1 MTAPTVQ
8 RTGIEWANIDAVIF
22 DVDGTL
28 FDHLALR
35 PAIAAALIRHA
46 LTRRHGWRDLNVIW
60 KFRRLRTRLA
70 LAEAEKIGQRDF
82 EAASQATGVR
92 VSEVKQIVTRWLFQ
106 EPLSI
111 IRRHAFSGADN
122 FLARLRERG
131 IRTGVFSDYPA
142 DDKLKALGLS
152 MEVVRDAGSPEIARL
167 KPNPAGFLKV
177 AELLGVT
184 PSRCLI
190 IGDRDDR
197 DGEAAQRGGF
207 LFLKKISGKRRPAS
221 HEFNSYQ
228 SLADELKEIPAR
240 SSTYDAATRG

>member
-1 MTAPTVQ
+1 MSTSSAQ
-8 RTGIEWANIDAVIF
+8 RTGIDWPNIDAVIF

-35 PAIAAALIRHA
+35 PAIATALIRHA
-46 LTRRHGWRDLNVIW
+46 LTRRRGWRDLYVVW

-70 LAEAEKIGQRDF
+70 LAEAERIGQQDF
-82 EAASQATGVR
+82 EVTSQATGVPI
-92 VSEVKQIVTRWLFQ
+92 SDVKQIVTRWLFQ

-111 IRRHAFSGADN
+111 IRRHAFSGADE
-122 FLARLRERG
+122 FLARLKERG

-142 DDKLKALGLS
+142 DDKLKVLGLK
-152 MEVVRDAGSPEIARL
+152 MDFIRDASSTEIARL

-184 PSRCLI
+184 PSRCVI

-197 DGEAAQRGGF
+197 DGQAAKRGGF
-207 LFLKKISGKRRPAS
+207 LFLKKIPGKRRPAS
-221 HEFNSYQ
+221 REFNSYQ
-228 SLADELKEIPAR
+228 TLADELREIPAK
-240 SSTYDAATRG
+240 SSDYDAAVRG